1 MRLASPINVHTQRG
15 RGRERDLVGAI
26 IVNGASVLS
35 IRDAGSP
42 AQHNHM
48 DARALRDRKMA
59 ARKRGDQRPLT
70 MANVDEHT
78 VGSKSIEVVRQMC
91 SKLSHFISVSREHL
105 LPCCLRQICPRPL
118 HSPTGTAVSERHCG
132 VCIHSICTWEAIYH
146 SRYMQFFARLTA
158 VLFHSA

>member
-1 MRLASPINVHTQRG
+1 LRLASPINVHTQRG

-78 VGSKSIEVVRQMC
+78 VGSKSIEWCDRC
-91 SKLSHFISVSREHL
+91 AASCLTSSVSAENTFCRAACDRSAHA
-105 LPCCLRQICPRPL
+105 PCTHPQVPQLANA
-118 HSPTGTAVSERHCG
+118 TAVYA
-132 VCIHSICTWEAIYH
+132 SIRSVH
-146 SRYMQFFARLTA
+146 GRLYIILDTCSF
-158 VLFHSA
+158 LRD